1 MRLCKKIKKSAPH
14 SLQYL
19 CRSFTMVLS
28 ARCRAQGRQS
38 MHTIN
43 ATRLN
48 LIAAQPRFTVRA
60 SRLAELQKAVAKLSK
75 KSVKCGGGEIGIDV
89 VGGGRDV
96 VKTHSTAA
104 EKIFVTYPLAVVALT
119 GTTEAPR
126 LPGGWQLVAAVDC
139 VGAANVVRSVPG
151 IDVDIDA
158 KFWRGGI
165 RCEHCNTHRRRKNGF
180 LVADSDGVVRM
191 VGRQCLKDYTG
202 HTNPAAV
209 ARWFEAL
216 NDFAG
221 YLKSTEE
228 EEGMGGFSGK
238 RSTCLDVIDVLSQAA
253 ALIRVDGYSKGG
265 GTAGDFWSVKF
276 PFGREIE
283 AGREWREE
291 RQPVEEDFEMAHR
304 ALAWARA
311 VEIETANGYMRN
323 VGAILSNDYVDEN
336 HVGIAVSAVHAYR
349 REIGQV
355 AARAA
360 RENAAAQSEHVGTVG
375 EKITVRA
382 VVESVRTFD
391 TQWGMSCL
399 LTFVDDDGN
408 VIKWFTKKWL
418 DEGDRY
424 EITARVKEH
433 GEWKGNKQT
442 TITRAKLAT
451 V

>member
-1 MRLCKKIKKSAPH
+1 ME
-14 SLQYL
+14 
-19 CRSFTMVLS
+19 
-28 ARCRAQGRQS
+28 
-38 MHTIN
+38 TID
-43 ATRLN
+43 ATGLN
-48 LIAAQPRFTVRA
+48 LIASQTRYTVRA
-60 SRLAELQKAVAKLSK
+60 SRLSELKKAVAKLSK

-89 VGGGRDV
+89 VGGGREIA
-96 VKTHSTAA
+96 KYSLTAA
-104 EKIFVTYPLAVVALT
+104 EDAFRTYPLVVVALT

-151 IDVDIDA
+151 TAIDIDA
-158 KFWRGGI
+158 KFWRNGI
-165 RCEHCNTHRRRKNGF
+165 RCEHCNTNRRRKNGF

-209 ARWFEAL
+209 ARWFETL
-216 NDFAG
+216 TDFTG

-228 EEGMGGFSGK
+228 DAGTGGLSGG
-238 RSTCLDVIDVLSQAA
+238 RSTVLDVVDVLSQAA

-283 AGREWREE
+283 TAREWREE
-291 RQPVEEDFEMAHR
+291 RRPVEEDFDMAHR
-304 ALAWARA
+304 ALQWARA
-311 VEIETANGYMRN
+311 VEIESANGYMRN
-323 VGAILSNDYVDEN
+323 VGAILSNDYVDQQ

-375 EKITVRA
+375 EKVTVRA
-382 VVESVRTFD
+382 VVESVRTYD
-391 TQWGMSCL
+391 TQWGTSCL

-408 VIKWFTKKWL
+408 TIKWFTKRFL
-418 DEGDRY
+418 EEGDRY